1 MLTGRDALRIEVGE
15 RALRLRLTR
24 DRLGADVLGFAPTRT
39 QLLANYPNPFNPETW
54 IPFTLAA
61 AGDVVV
67 NVYDVNGRRVRS
79 IALGR
84 LQAGRYS
91 DRDRAAYWDGRN
103 DTGESAA
110 SGAYIYELRTEDARE
125 MRRMVIR
132 K

>member
-1 MLTGRDALRIEVGE
+1 M
-15 RALRLRLTR
+15 TR
-24 DRLGADVLGFAPTRT
+24 ERLGADVVGLAPTRT

-61 AGDVVV
+61 DADVIV

-79 IALGR
+79 VELGR
-84 LQAGRYS
+84 LDAGRYS
-91 DRDRAAYWDGRN
+91 DRHRAAYWDGRN
-103 DTGESAA
+103 DSGEPAA
-110 SGAYIYELRTEDARE
+110 SGAYVYELRAGDARE